1 MKATIAKS
9 ARDSPAEE
17 TTAIRCHDRRLAGLP
32 VRCLW
37 PFTFKMLQKL
47 GRKFSK
53 EMIWSD
59 SMDESAKARVRLYL
73 RSERA
78 MGLSAVPHVQE
89 SAEAEPI
96 AAPAPVQHQPAMMAA
111 RREPP
116 QPELPVISP
125 AQGRALRPTIDIPG
139 DKAALQSEG
148 LLPMQVVVDLT
159 APPLETDEKRRR
171 LIAMDENEVRGC
183 TKCRLCEKRTHTV
196 FGEGDADAQ
205 IFFIGEGPGETED
218 QTGRPFVGRAGEL
231 LNKMIAGMGLKREQ
245 VFIANVV
252 KCRPPNNRVPA
263 PDEVATCTP
272 YLERQLEIVRPRA
285 IVTLGLPATQYMLQT
300 KMSMGRL
307 RGTWQSWRGIQL
319 MPTYHPAYV
328 LRNPTY
334 ETRAAVWSDL
344 KQVLASLGLPVPSK
358 NL

>member
-1 MKATIAKS
+1 
-9 ARDSPAEE
+9 
-17 TTAIRCHDRRLAGLP
+17 
-32 VRCLW
+32 
-37 PFTFKMLQKL
+37 
-47 GRKFSK
+47 
-53 EMIWSD
+53 
-59 SMDESAKARVRLYL
+59 MDEPAKARLRLYL

-78 MGLSAVPHVQE
+78 MGLRAVPRVDHDVPEAQV
-89 SAEAEPI
+89 AEDPPP
-96 AAPAPVQHQPAMMAA
+96 PAPPAASQ
-111 RREPP
+111 RREPS
-116 QPELPVISP
+116 QSNLPVKSA
-125 AQGRALRPTIDIPG
+125 AQAPLARAAVEAPG
-139 DKAALQSEG
+139 DRPALKSEG
-148 LLPMQVVVDLT
+148 LIPMPTVGDFT
-159 APPLETDEKRRR
+159 APTLETDEKRRR

-183 TKCRLCEKRTHTV
+183 TKCRLCETRTHTV
-196 FGEGDADAQ
+196 FGEGDVDAQ

-231 LNKMIAGMGLKREQ
+231 LNKMIGGMGLKREQ

-252 KCRPPNNRVPA
+252 KCRPPGNRVPA

-300 KMSMGRL
+300 KMSMGKL
-307 RGTWQSWRGIQL
+307 RGSWHDWRGIKL

-328 LRNPTY
+328 LRNPTF

-344 KQVLASLGLPVPSK
+344 KQVLAQLGLPVPSK

>member
-1 MKATIAKS
+1 
-9 ARDSPAEE
+9 
-17 TTAIRCHDRRLAGLP
+17 
-32 VRCLW
+32 
-37 PFTFKMLQKL
+37 
-47 GRKFSK
+47 
-53 EMIWSD
+53 
-59 SMDESAKARVRLYL
+59 MDESAKARVRLYL

-78 MGLSAVPHVQE
+78 MGLTSVPRVE
-89 SAEAEPI
+89 EGPIEPRI
-96 AAPAPVQHQPAMMAA
+96 EQTAHQPLALSS

-116 QPELPVISP
+116 QPKLPVKSP
-125 AQGRALRPTIDIPG
+125 AQAPALNPVVDIPG
-139 DKAALQSEG
+139 SRAALKSEG
-148 LLPMQVVVDLT
+148 LIPMPI
-159 APPLETDEKRRR
+159 AAEFIASALETDEKRRR

-183 TKCRLCEKRTHTV
+183 TKCRLCETRTHTV
-196 FGEGDADAQ
+196 FGEGDVDAQ

-218 QTGRPFVGRAGEL
+218 HTGRPFVGRAGEL
-231 LNKMIAGMGLKREQ
+231 LNKMIGGMGLRREQ
-245 VFIANVV
+245 VMIANVV

-272 YLERQLEIVRPRA
+272 YLERQLEIIRPRA

-300 KMSMGRL
+300 KMSMGKM
-307 RGTWQSWRGIQL
+307 RGNWHSWRGIKL

-344 KQVLASLGLPVPSK
+344 KQVLAHLGLPVPLK